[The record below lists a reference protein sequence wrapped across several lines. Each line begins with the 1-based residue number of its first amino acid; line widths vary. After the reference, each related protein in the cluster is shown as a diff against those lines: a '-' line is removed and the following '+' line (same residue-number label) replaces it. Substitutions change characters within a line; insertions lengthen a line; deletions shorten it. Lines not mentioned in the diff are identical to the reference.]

1 MIVAGHQP
9 TYLPYLGFFDKMS
22 KSDIFMILDDVQFNK
37 KDFQHRNR
45 IRIPEGWK
53 WLTVPIVK
61 EGKIPINE
69 ILINNQKINGKPV
82 WSDTHLRIIDINY
95 NKTPYYE
102 SYIEDLSK
110 IYNRKHTHLA
120 DLNLSIIQYLIKA
133 FEIDIEL
140 VYSSKL
146 GFTTTSSQRIADIVN
161 SLGGDT
167 YLSGIG
173 GLDYLDESVF
183 KEIKVEYQQFEH
195 PMYTQRYTG
204 FEKNMAAIDAL
215 FNVGSIPK

>member
-173 GLDYLDESVF
+173 GLDYLDQSVF

>member
-1 MIVAGHQP
+1 MIIAGHQP

-22 KSDIFMILDDVQFNK
+22 KSDIFMILDDVQFNR

-53 WLTVPIVK
+53 WLTVPILK
-61 EGKIPINE
+61 EGRIPINE
-69 ILINNQKINGKPV
+69 ILVNNQKINGKPV
-82 WSDTHLRIIDINY
+82 WSDTHFRIIDLNY

-102 SYIEDLSK
+102 SYIGDFSK
-110 IYNRKHTHLA
+110 IYSKKYTHLV
-120 DLNLSIIQYLIKA
+120 DLNMSIIQYLINA

-146 GFTTTSSQRIADIVN
+146 GFTTTSSQKIADIVN

-167 YLSGIG
+167 YLSGVG

-195 PMYTQRYTG
+195 PVYTQRHAG
-204 FEKNMAAIDAL
+204 FEKNMGAIDAL

>member
-61 EGKIPINE
+61 EGRIPINE
-69 ILINNQKINGKPV
+69 ILINNHEINGKPV

-110 IYNRKHTHLA
+110 IYNRKHTHLT

-146 GFTTTSSQRIADIVN
+146 GFTTTSSQRIVDIVN

-183 KEIKVEYQQFEH
+183 KEIKVEYQQFNH
-195 PMYTQRYTG
+195 PLYTQRYAG
-204 FEKNMAAIDAL
+204 FEKNMAAIDSL